1 MGNHIEEAK
10 KILKDVNLEYN
21 IEGSGE
27 IVTNTQPYPGYT
39 VKEGTKITIYTGDA
53 VDNNKVSMPDLTGLS
68 VTSAKDILD
77 DLGIKYSLEGDGFV
91 IDQSIPAGE
100 VITTGSNVRLTLSDD
115 YGD

>member
-1 MGNHIEEAK
+1 
-10 KILKDVNLEYN
+10 
-21 IEGSGE
+21 
-27 IVTNTQPYPGYT
+27 
-39 VKEGTKITIYTGDA
+39 
-53 VDNNKVSMPDLTGLS
+53 MPDLTGLS